1 MKCLN
6 FEQKLQ
12 IIYNL
17 TINRSDKHKIDFKED
32 NMKTEKNIKVL
43 VQSFGRF
50 LSGMVMPNI
59 GAFIAWGFITALFIP
74 TGWLPNEN
82 FATMVGVM
90 LTYLLPI
97 LIGYSGGKL
106 VAGERGGVVG
116 AITTAGVIAG
126 TSIPMF
132 IGAMIA
138 GPVGGYAIKKFD
150 EAVDGKI
157 KSGFE
162 MLVNNFSAGII
173 GMILALIFYRAVGP
187 LVQMSN
193 TALGNGVN
201 KLVEL
206 GLLPL
211 TSVLVEPAK
220 ILFLNNA
227 INHGVFSPL
236 GIQQVSETGKSLF
249 FLIEANPGPGLG
261 VLLAYMFFGK
271 GSSKNSASGA
281 ALIHFFGGIHEIY
294 FPYILMKPF
303 LLVAVILGGMA
314 GVFTNVILGSGL
326 IAPPSPG
333 SIFAIMAL
341 APKGGLINVLLGV
354 LAGGLVSFAAASAIL
369 KTSKES
375 EEDLE
380 KAKNKMKQMKAQ
392 SKNPETPV
400 TVSGKVSKIVV
411 ACDAGM
417 GSSAMGA
424 SVLRKKVKA
433 AGLDIDV
440 TNRSISNLTEDID
453 IVITHEDLTERAKA
467 KVKNPLH
474 LSIKNFMDGEFY
486 DNLVN
491 QLKNETAEEKAETE
505 KKVYSNGID
514 RSMEGRMPQSAAPNN
529 TNKKQSILRK
539 EGLLLNLPSVPK
551 EEALRAVSRQLA
563 DLGYVSKNYEK
574 FIFERERESTTY
586 IGNYVAIPH
595 GTSEGKNEVLKPG
608 ITILQYP
615 DGIDF
620 GNGNTAYF
628 LIGIA
633 GKNNEHIDI
642 ISHISDIVEDEDEVL
657 LLKNEKDFEKLYEK
671 FSF

>member
-1 MKCLN
+1 
-6 FEQKLQ
+6 
-12 IIYNL
+12 
-17 TINRSDKHKIDFKED
+17 
-32 NMKTEKNIKVL
+32 MKTEKNVKVL

-74 TGWLPNEN
+74 TGWMPNEA
-82 FATMVGVM
+82 FATIVGVM
-90 LTYLLPI
+90 LTYLLPL

-106 VAGERGGVVG
+106 VAGDRGGVVG
-116 AITTAGVIAG
+116 AITTIGVIAG

-150 EAVDGKI
+150 EAVEGKV

-162 MLVNNFSAGII
+162 MLVNNFSSGII
-173 GMILALIFYRAVGP
+173 GMILALVFFKAVGP
-187 LVQMSN
+187 LVQTMN

-201 KLVEL
+201 VLVQH

-211 TSVLVEPAK
+211 TSLLVEPAK

-281 ALIHFFGGIHEIY
+281 AIIHFFGGIHEIY

-314 GVFTNVILGSGL
+314 GVFTNVVLGSGL
-326 IAPPSPG
+326 VSPPSPG

-354 LAGGLVSFAAASAIL
+354 LAGGAVSFVTASAIL
-369 KTSKES
+369 KTSKAEDTD
-375 EEDLE
+375 DLE
-380 KAKNKMKQMKAQ
+380 GAKNKMKQMKAQ
-392 SKNPETPV
+392 SKNSDIPV
-400 TVSGKVSKIVV
+400 VAAGKVSNIVV

-424 SVLRKKVKA
+424 SVLRKKVQA
-433 AGLDIDV
+433 AGLNISV

-453 IVITHEDLTERAKA
+453 IVITHQDLTDRAKA
-467 KVKNPLH
+467 KVSKPVH
-474 LSIKNFMDGEFY
+474 MSISNFMDGSFY
-486 DNLVN
+486 DRLVE
-491 QLKNETAEEKAETE
+491 QLKADNADSPAERKETG
-505 KKVYSNGID
+505 N
-514 RSMEGRMPQSAAPNN
+514 RNFREGREPQMAAPNSA
-529 TNKKQSILRK
+529 NKKDSILRK
-539 EGLLLNLPSVPK
+539 EGLLLNCKTVSK
-551 EEALRAVSRQLA
+551 EEALKQVSRCLV
-563 DLGYVSKNYEK
+563 DLGYVSENYEK
-574 FIFERERESTTY
+574 YILEREAESTTY

-595 GTSEGKNEVLKPG
+595 GTSEGKAEVLKPG
-608 ITILQYP
+608 IAILQYP
-615 DGIDF
+615 EGIDF
-620 GNGNTAYF
+620 GNGNKAHF

-657 LLKNEKDFEKLYEK
+657 LLKDEKNFEKLYEK

>member
-1 MKCLN
+1 MK
-6 FEQKLQ
+6 
-12 IIYNL
+12 
-17 TINRSDKHKIDFKED
+17 KET
-32 NMKTEKNIKVL
+32 NVKVL

-74 TGWLPNEN
+74 TGWMPNEG

-150 EAVDGKI
+150 KAVDGKI

-173 GMILALIFYRAVGP
+173 GMILALIFYKAVGP
-187 LVQMSN
+187 LVQVSN

-201 KLVEL
+201 ALVKM

-211 TSVLVEPAK
+211 TSILVEPAK

-261 VLLAYMFFGK
+261 ILLAYMFFGK

-294 FPYILMKPF
+294 FPYILMKPI
-303 LLVAVILGGMA
+303 LLIAVILGGMA
-314 GVFTNVILGSGL
+314 GVFTNVVLGSGL

-341 APKGGLINVLLGV
+341 APKGGLIKVLLGV
-354 LAGGLVSFAAASAIL
+354 FAGFAVSFTAASAIL
-369 KTSKES
+369 KASKEDT
-375 EEDLE
+375 EDLE
-380 KAKNKMKQMKAQ
+380 KAKNQMKQMKAQ
-392 SKNPETPV
+392 SKNTDIPV
-400 TVSGKVSKIVV
+400 TAVGKVSKIVV

-424 SVLRKKVKA
+424 SVLKKKVKA

-453 IVITHEDLTERAKA
+453 IVITHKDLTERAKL
-467 KVKNPLH
+467 KVTKPIH
-474 LSIKNFMDGEFY
+474 MSIENFMDGDFY
-486 DNLVN
+486 DKLVEKLKAENLSAEV
-491 QLKNETAEEKAETE
+491 KEETNINKAEEKRMA
-505 KKVYSNGID
+505 
-514 RSMEGRMPQSAAPNN
+514 RSPQPEAPNMESRRN
-529 TNKKQSILRK
+529 SILRK
-539 EGLLLNLPSVPK
+539 EGLLLNLPSVSK
-551 EEALRAVSRQLA
+551 QEALRAVSKQLT
-563 DLGYVSKNYEK
+563 DLGYVSENYEK
-574 FIFERERESTTY
+574 FIFEREQESTTY
-586 IGNYVAIPH
+586 IGNFVAIPH
-595 GTSEGKNEVLKPG
+595 GTSEGKKEVKKAG

-615 DGIDF
+615 EGIDF

-633 GKNNEHIDI
+633 GKNNEHMDI
-642 ISHISDIVEDEDEVL
+642 ISHISDIIEDEDEVL
-657 LLKNEKDFEKLYEK
+657 ALKNEKDFEKLYEK

>member
-1 MKCLN
+1 
-6 FEQKLQ
+6 
-12 IIYNL
+12 
-17 TINRSDKHKIDFKED
+17 
-32 NMKTEKNIKVL
+32 
-43 VQSFGRF
+43 
-50 LSGMVMPNI
+50 
-59 GAFIAWGFITALFIP
+59 
-74 TGWLPNEN
+74 
-82 FATMVGVM
+82 
-90 LTYLLPI
+90 
-97 LIGYSGGKL
+97 
-106 VAGERGGVVG
+106 
-116 AITTAGVIAG
+116 
-126 TSIPMF
+126 
-132 IGAMIA
+132 
-138 GPVGGYAIKKFD
+138 
-150 EAVDGKI
+150 
-157 KSGFE
+157 
-162 MLVNNFSAGII
+162 
-173 GMILALIFYRAVGP
+173 
-187 LVQMSN
+187 
-193 TALGNGVN
+193 
-201 KLVEL
+201 
-206 GLLPL
+206 
-211 TSVLVEPAK
+211 
-220 ILFLNNA
+220 
-227 INHGVFSPL
+227 
-236 GIQQVSETGKSLF
+236 
-249 FLIEANPGPGLG
+249 
-261 VLLAYMFFGK
+261 
-271 GSSKNSASGA
+271 
-281 ALIHFFGGIHEIY
+281 
-294 FPYILMKPF
+294 
-303 LLVAVILGGMA
+303 
-314 GVFTNVILGSGL
+314 
-326 IAPPSPG
+326 
-333 SIFAIMAL
+333 
-341 APKGGLINVLLGV
+341 
-354 LAGGLVSFAAASAIL
+354 
-369 KTSKES
+369 
-375 EEDLE
+375 
-380 KAKNKMKQMKAQ
+380 MKAQ
-392 SKNPETPV
+392 SKNSETPV

>member
-1 MKCLN
+1 
-6 FEQKLQ
+6 
-12 IIYNL
+12 
-17 TINRSDKHKIDFKED
+17 
-32 NMKTEKNIKVL
+32 MKTEKNIKVL

-74 TGWLPNEN
+74 TGWLPNKE
-82 FATMVGVM
+82 FATMVGIM

-138 GPVGGYAIKKFD
+138 GPAGGYVIKKFD
-150 EAVDGKI
+150 KAVDGKI

-173 GMILALIFYRAVGP
+173 GMILALVFYKAVGP
-187 LVQMSN
+187 LVQASN

-281 ALIHFFGGIHEIY
+281 TLIHFFGGIHEIY

-303 LLVAVILGGMA
+303 LLAAVILGGIA
-314 GVFTNVILGSGL
+314 GVFTNVVLGSGL

-354 LAGGLVSFAAASAIL
+354 LAGGLVSFATASAIL
-369 KTSKES
+369 KTSKEDDT
-375 EEDLE
+375 DLE
-380 KAKNKMKQMKAQ
+380 KAKNKMKEMKSQ
-392 SKNPETPV
+392 SKNSETPV
-400 TVSGKVSKIVV
+400 IAAGKISKIVV

-433 AGLDIDV
+433 AGLEIDV

-467 KVKNPLH
+467 KVKNPIH

-486 DNLVN
+486 DKLVN
-491 QLKNETAEEKAETE
+491 QLKNSKVKEKS
-505 KKVYSNGID
+505 YSNGID
-514 RSMEGRMPQSAAPNN
+514 KGIRGREHQSAAPNDV
-529 TNKKQSILRK
+529 NKKGNILRK

-551 EEALRAVSRQLA
+551 EEALKAVSRQLA
-563 DLGYVSKNYEK
+563 DLGYVSRNYEK
-574 FIFERERESTTY
+574 FIFEREKESTTY

-595 GTSEGKNEVLKPG
+595 GTSEGKTEVLKPG

>member
-1 MKCLN
+1 
-6 FEQKLQ
+6 
-12 IIYNL
+12 
-17 TINRSDKHKIDFKED
+17 
-32 NMKTEKNIKVL
+32 
-43 VQSFGRF
+43 
-50 LSGMVMPNI
+50 
-59 GAFIAWGFITALFIP
+59 
-74 TGWLPNEN
+74 
-82 FATMVGVM
+82 
-90 LTYLLPI
+90 
-97 LIGYSGGKL
+97 
-106 VAGERGGVVG
+106 
-116 AITTAGVIAG
+116 
-126 TSIPMF
+126 
-132 IGAMIA
+132 
-138 GPVGGYAIKKFD
+138 
-150 EAVDGKI
+150 
-157 KSGFE
+157 
-162 MLVNNFSAGII
+162 
-173 GMILALIFYRAVGP
+173 
-187 LVQMSN
+187 
-193 TALGNGVN
+193 
-201 KLVEL
+201 
-206 GLLPL
+206 
-211 TSVLVEPAK
+211 
-220 ILFLNNA
+220 
-227 INHGVFSPL
+227 
-236 GIQQVSETGKSLF
+236 
-249 FLIEANPGPGLG
+249 
-261 VLLAYMFFGK
+261 
-271 GSSKNSASGA
+271 
-281 ALIHFFGGIHEIY
+281 
-294 FPYILMKPF
+294 
-303 LLVAVILGGMA
+303 
-314 GVFTNVILGSGL
+314 
-326 IAPPSPG
+326 
-333 SIFAIMAL
+333 
-341 APKGGLINVLLGV
+341 
-354 LAGGLVSFAAASAIL
+354 
-369 KTSKES
+369 
-375 EEDLE
+375 
-380 KAKNKMKQMKAQ
+380 MKQMKAQ
-392 SKNPETPV
+392 SKNSETPV
-400 TVSGKVSKIVV
+400 IASGKISKIVV

-491 QLKNETAEEKAETE
+491 QLKNGAVEEKAETE

-657 LLKNEKDFEKLYEK
+657 LLKNEKDFTKLYEK